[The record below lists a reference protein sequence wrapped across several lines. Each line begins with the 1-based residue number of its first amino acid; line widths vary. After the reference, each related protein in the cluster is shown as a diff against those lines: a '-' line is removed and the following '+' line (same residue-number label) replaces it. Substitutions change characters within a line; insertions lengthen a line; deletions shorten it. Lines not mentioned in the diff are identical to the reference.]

1 MRSLLR
7 EDSANLK
14 ECAVGGGR
22 LWRALMCGRVSSN
35 LVVFVAGGLLLVVTL
50 IQAFIVD
57 FFFILSFPTWSRS
70 YSLGHKHTA
79 THIFTHNSMNTT
91 SWVLLFKYVIL
102 IITYPSCVNVPI
114 IRFGGIALIQQTDFG
129 TRSKVHGQRRPY
141 QLLVCND
148 FEKLLEL
155 VVRLSSSHLEDIDVT
170 ARHIV
175 GQVHQ
180 R

>member
-1 MRSLLR
+1 MARLDVRKSIV
-7 EDSANLK
+7 K
-14 ECAVGGGR
+14 FGR
-22 LWRALMCGRVSSN
+22 FCCWRTFTCSYIDPSSHRR
-35 LVVFVAGGLLLVVTL
+35 
-50 IQAFIVD
+50 